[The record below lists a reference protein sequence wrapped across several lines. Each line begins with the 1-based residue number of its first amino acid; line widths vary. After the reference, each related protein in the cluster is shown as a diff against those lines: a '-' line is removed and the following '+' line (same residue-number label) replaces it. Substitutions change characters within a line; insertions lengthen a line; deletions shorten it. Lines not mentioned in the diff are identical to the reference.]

1 MPRLLIFRLKET
13 GGGSNLTERKGRQ
26 MGISFVKKLWLL
38 GLAGILSFLPVA
50 GCIIVP
56 AGHGEHHEEHE
67 EHEQEW
73 R

>member
-1 MPRLLIFRLKET
+1 MD
-13 GGGSNLTERKGRQ
+13 
-26 MGISFVKKLWLL
+26 ISFVKKLCLL
-38 GLAGILSFLPVA
+38 GLAGILSFLPVT
-50 GCIIVP
+50 GCIIFP

>member
-1 MPRLLIFRLKET
+1 MD
-13 GGGSNLTERKGRQ
+13 
-26 MGISFVKKLWLL
+26 ISFVKKLWLL

-67 EHEQEW
+67 EHEQE
-73 R
+73 RR